1 MNIDILKRAIDLGYQ
16 IERKN
21 SFRGCS
27 TCNMNNINI
36 DTNGNILFCTGTKGN
51 VDIGRLLEKGIA
63 RYNNKQEYFSNI
75 NKTLL
80 HNMKCKQCIE
90 LPYCIGRCQIGANNN
105 ECLGI
110 LNDGLSIEERAR
122 LDYLFDKR
130 KCQGGT
136 S

>member
-1 MNIDILKRAIDLGYQ
+1 
-16 IERKN
+16 
-21 SFRGCS
+21 
-27 TCNMNNINI
+27 
-36 DTNGNILFCTGTKGN
+36 
-51 VDIGRLLEKGIA
+51 
-63 RYNNKQEYFSNI
+63 
-75 NKTLL
+75 
-80 HNMKCKQCIE
+80 MKCKQCIE

>member
-1 MNIDILKRAIDLGYQ
+1 MLATGAKISLYI
-16 IERKN
+16 
-21 SFRGCS
+21 
-27 TCNMNNINI
+27 
-36 DTNGNILFCTGTKGN
+36 NGNKKVSIYLSSIYF
-51 VDIGRLLEKGIA
+51 
-63 RYNNKQEYFSNI
+63 YNHYN
-75 NKTLL
+75 
-80 HNMKCKQCIE
+80 KQCIE

>member
-1 MNIDILKRAIDLGYQ
+1 MGACWKKGLLG
-16 IERKN
+16 I
-21 SFRGCS
+21 
-27 TCNMNNINI
+27 TIN
-36 DTNGNILFCTGTKGN
+36 K
-51 VDIGRLLEKGIA
+51 K
-63 RYNNKQEYFSNI
+63 YFSNI